1 MTPADIASLRLYAQH
16 IAQADFTSAE
26 QVVSWMGA
34 MQAQDYAGA
43 LWSIALRTPNLT
55 QADVEQAIVDR
66 KIVRSWP
73 MRGTLHFMSA
83 RDAKWMVNLLAPRVI
98 VATKSR
104 YKQLEI
110 DEPLLLKA
118 KRVFENNLSGG
129 RCLTRSAMVAKL
141 DEAGIATVNQRG
153 YHLINHFAQMG
164 LICFGPHE
172 GKQPTFVLMDE
183 WIPDSPSYP
192 REEALKKLA
201 SRFFTS
207 HGPAS
212 IRDFA
217 GWANI
222 TLTDARMALAA
233 TEHTLDHEN
242 VADVTYWFDPNL
254 RDIKPQRSTFLLP
267 GFDEFM
273 LGYKDRG
280 AALAAVHSQ
289 KIVPGNNGVF
299 LPTIVVNGRVDGT
312 WKRTHRAK
320 DTKIELL
327 PFESLSESTIDS
339 LKKNAARYG
348 AFLQKDVTIL

>member
-83 RDAKWMVNLLAPRVI
+83 HDAKWMVNLLAPRVI
-98 VATKSR
+98 AATKSH
-104 YKQLEI
+104 YKQLDI
-110 DEPLLLKA
+110 DEPLLA
-118 KRVFENNLSGG
+118 KIKTIFESNLSGG
-129 RCLTRSAMVAKL
+129 KCLSRPNIIEL
-141 DEAGIATVNQRG
+141 LEEAGIATANQRG
-153 YHLINHFAQMG
+153 YLLINHFAQTG

-183 WIPDSPSYP
+183 WLPNSPSYTH
-192 REEALKKLA
+192 EDAFKELA
-201 SRFFTS
+201 HRFFIS
-207 HGPAS
+207 HGPAT

-222 TLTDARMALAA
+222 TLKDARMALSA
-233 TEHTLDHEN
+233 TEHTLTSEE
-242 VADVTYWFDPNL
+242 VESKTYWFDPSL
-254 RDIKPQRSTFLLP
+254 RDITPKAATFLLP

-273 LGYKDRG
+273 LGYKDRS
-280 AALAAVHSQ
+280 AALNIIHSQ
-289 KIVPGNNGVF
+289 KIVPGNNGMF
-299 LPTIVVNGRVDGT
+299 LSTIVVNGQVDGT
-312 WKRTHRAK
+312 WKRTHHTK
-320 DTKIELL
+320 DTKIELQA
-327 PFESLSESTIDS
+327 FEALSESTRKS
-339 LKKNAARYG
+339 LTKNAARYR